1 MKNYASRF
9 NGGKIRNILKIS
21 VPCVARYLK
30 IFISLQY
37 NIESA
42 DYGTDLTVTYQ
53 VLTFKI

>member
-9 NGGKIRNILKIS
+9 ISSKIRNILKNS

-37 NIESA
+37 HKVKGRHGM
-42 DYGTDLTVTYQ
+42 DFTY
-53 VLTFKI
+53 T